1 MTKFTLMRMPEVEK
15 ACGLKKSSIYS
26 RIKQGAFPTPVSL
39 GSKHVAWRSDEI
51 EEWMAKRPRTRTNK
65 EVLWS
70 EQQRTAGDVQ

>member
-26 RIKQGAFPTPVSL
+26 RIKEGAFPAPVSL

-51 EEWMAKRPRTRTNK
+51 EDWMSNRPRTRINK
-65 EVLWS
+65 DMLRCEH
-70 EQQRTAGDVQ
+70 QQNSGDAR

>member
-26 RIKQGAFPTPVSL
+26 RIKQGAFPAPVSL

-51 EEWMAKRPRTRTNK
+51 EDWMSDRPRTRSNQA
-65 EVLWS
+65 ELY
-70 EQQRTAGDVQ
+70 